1 MTDEKYNR
9 FIQAA
14 VPSKEVREYCGR
26 LGRVFAPYE
35 LATLICQNSTLS
47 YSQQDT
53 LLAEIIPELKAEPNA
68 EIKNIGG
75 RYKNSYSSAEVAK
88 EIEDYIELN
97 KKKEEYL
104 LNDFPGNVYE
114 LECNE
119 SADYRRGVP
128 YKCGVFSSITKVYE
142 QMKEEITDH
151 LTSSYKILSFN
162 IHKYKIDDRDNYVYG
177 KFEPDSDS
185 LETFHL
191 HFLDSSFMGHEFYS
205 KHRDGFDNLLVLIPH
220 PFRNGDI
227 IRRIDDGLMGVVCN
241 LQNDEV
247 FFESLQERERRGGDI
262 SDVGIPADYLEDETF
277 TYEHLAFFPTLCEK
291 VDVASCKDS
300 NPTIPMLEACAT
312 VMSGNGSFEYLF
324 HEWNKYIDQRKMEY
338 HRRYG

>member
-9 FIQAA
+9 LLQAA
-14 VPSKEVREYCGR
+14 VPSKDVREYCEK

-35 LATLICQNSTLS
+35 LATLITQNSLLS
-47 YSQQDT
+47 YSEQDA
-53 LLAEIIPELKAEPNA
+53 LLAELIPELRAEPNA
-68 EIKNIGG
+68 NLTTIKVRGM
-75 RYKNSYSSAEVAK
+75 SLYSLVELAD
-88 EIEDYIELN
+88 EIEEYIEID
-97 KKKEEYL
+97 KKMEKYL
-104 LNDFPGNVYE
+104 LNDFLGNIYE
-114 LECNE
+114 LECEE
-119 SADYRRGVP
+119 SSDRRNGRR
-128 YKCGVFSSITKVYE
+128 YNCGVFSSITKVYE
-142 QMKEEITDH
+142 KMREEIKDYQDYH
-151 LTSSYKILSFN
+151 SDIISFRIN
-162 IHKYKIDDRDNYVYG
+162 KYKIDDRDNYVYG
-177 KFEPDSDS
+177 IFLPDPQSSDN
-185 LETFHL
+185 FHL
-191 HFLDSSFMGHEFYS
+191 HILESSYDHYN
-205 KHRDGFDNLLVLIPH
+205 KHRDSFDNLLVLLPH

-262 SDVGIPADYLEDETF
+262 SDVVIPADYLEDETF
-277 TYEHLAFFPTLCEK
+277 IYEHVAFFPTLCEK

-300 NPTIPMLEACAT
+300 NPAIPMLEACAT

>member
-9 FIQAA
+9 LLLAA
-14 VPSKEVREYCGR
+14 VPSKDVREYCGK

-35 LATLICQNSTLS
+35 LATLICQNPLLS
-47 YSQQDT
+47 YSEQDA
-53 LLAEIIPELKAEPNA
+53 LLAELVPELRAEPNA
-68 EIKNIGG
+68 DSKNINGIQ
-75 RYKNSYSSAEVAK
+75 KNSYSSAEVAD
-88 EIEDYIELN
+88 EIEAYIALD

-114 LECNE
+114 LEYEE
-119 SADYRRGVP
+119 SSDYRYGSP
-128 YKCGVFSSITKVYE
+128 YNCGVFSSITKVYE
-142 QMKEEITDH
+142 KMKEEIKDH
-151 LTSSYKILSFN
+151 QDCHSDILSF
-162 IHKYKIDDRDNYVYG
+162 HLKKYKIDDRDNYVYG
-177 KFEPDSDS
+177 KFKPDSDCP
-185 LETFHL
+185 ENYHL
-191 HFLDSSFMGHEFYS
+191 HFLDSSFMGHEYYS
-205 KHRDGFDNLLVLIPH
+205 NHRDGFDNLLVLIPH

-262 SDVGIPADYLEDETF
+262 SDVGIPADYLEEETF

-300 NPTIPMLEACAT
+300 NPAIHMLEACAT

-324 HEWNKYIDQRKMEY
+324 HEWNKYINQRKMEY
-338 HRRYG
+338 NRRYD